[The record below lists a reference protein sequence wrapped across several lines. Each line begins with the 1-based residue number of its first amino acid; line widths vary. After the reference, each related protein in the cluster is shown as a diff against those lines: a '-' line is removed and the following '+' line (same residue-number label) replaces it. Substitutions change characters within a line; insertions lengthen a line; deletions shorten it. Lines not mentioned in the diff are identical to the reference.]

1 MWSVANA
8 YVTTVEVWDIR
19 TYAAGSDNVV
29 RQALDQRNRVKYQ
42 LRRENGRW
50 RVFWRQ
56 LVKTYDQ

>member
-1 MWSVANA
+1 
-8 YVTTVEVWDIR
+8 
-19 TYAAGSDNVV
+19 VV